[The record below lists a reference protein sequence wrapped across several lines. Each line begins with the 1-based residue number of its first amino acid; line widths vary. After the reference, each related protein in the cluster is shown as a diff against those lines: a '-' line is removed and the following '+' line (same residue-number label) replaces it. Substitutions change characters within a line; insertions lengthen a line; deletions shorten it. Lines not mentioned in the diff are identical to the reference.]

1 MSTSKRTPREDQE
14 RPREGRDEMKKIP
27 GRPAWER
34 PAGPTL
40 QPLGLSFGVEVK
52 HTDYNC
58 VQLTLGEIPTLEH
71 YK

>member
-1 MSTSKRTPREDQE
+1 MVRSL
-14 RPREGRDEMKKIP
+14 G
-27 GRPAWER
+27 R

-40 QPLGLSFGVEVK
+40 RRLKLSFGVEVK